1 MKTNF
6 PIRHWFY
13 DNQIEPMSEIEDVE
27 EAIVTRQIDKDLI
40 SNWDWVSEIL
50 TDDLPHELIEYI
62 LKNKK
67 NPAIVPLYK
76 MVREQISS
84 ILDKE

>member
-50 TDDLPHELIEYI
+50 TDDLPHELIE
-62 LKNKK
+62 
-67 NPAIVPLYK
+67 
-76 MVREQISS
+76 
-84 ILDKE
+84 

>member
-1 MKTNF
+1 MKNTL
-6 PIRHWFY
+6 PIRHCFY
-13 DNQIEPMSEIEDVE
+13 DKQIETMSEIEDVE

-62 LKNKK
+62 LKNKT

>member
-40 SNWDWVSEIL
+40 SNWDWVSEIM
-50 TDDLPHELIEYI
+50 TDDAPSDIVEYI
-62 LKNKK
+62 LKNKT

>member
-6 PIRHWFY
+6 SIRHWFY
-13 DNQIEPMSEIEDVE
+13 DNLVEPMSEIEDVE

-40 SNWDWVSEIL
+40 SNWDWISEIM
-50 TDDLPHELIEYI
+50 TDDAPGDIVEYI
-62 LKNKK
+62 LKNKT
-67 NPAIVPLYK
+67 NPAIAPLYAI
-76 MVREQISS
+76 VREQISS